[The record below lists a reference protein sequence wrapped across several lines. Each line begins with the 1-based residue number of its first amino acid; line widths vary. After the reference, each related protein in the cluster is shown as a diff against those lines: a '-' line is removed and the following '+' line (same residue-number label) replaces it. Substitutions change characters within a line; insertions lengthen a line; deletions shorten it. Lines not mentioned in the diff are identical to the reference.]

1 MEKFSDDTMCRICFK
16 KQDSVFS
23 LFRKRKGISPFE
35 KLIKIGLKPA
45 TNDTGPTCICCDC
58 LTELETTVNFLE
70 KCQKSNQ
77 VLAEYL
83 NVKVDKVEEN
93 KVDNFENRVGDVI
106 DEYVESSLAG
116 GDELRGVE
124 VSGLEEPRCEE
135 CGSRRRCRHWAP
147 PATHT
152 CPHCQKVFTRKF
164 NFKLHLA
171 RHSGSREFWCS
182 SCGAGAASRWLAARH
197 CRPRARRPCPLPGC
211 GKTYSSATNLAVH
224 LRAHSGERPFECND
238 CGKKFSS
245 KNTLQ
250 NHIRIHTG
258 ALPYICAICGAQ
270 FRTNKLAAHMARH
283 AGARPP
289 RPARAPPRHP
299 AAPAPHACA
308 ACPARY
314 HHKQSLRK
322 HVRKHHA
329 VVCTHSKINSQAGK
343 WLHPTRRGHIE
354 RNIHVS
360 VRKAKRAI
368 VGSSIC
374 RYGKH

>member
-35 KLIKIGLKPA
+35 KLIKIGLKAA

-83 NVKVDKVEEN
+83 NVNVDKVEEN
-93 KVDNFENRVGDVI
+93 KVDNFENRVGDVT
-106 DEYVESSLAG
+106 DECVESSLAG
-116 GDELRGVE
+116 GDESGVE

-164 NFKLHLA
+164 NFKLHL
-171 RHSGSREFWCS
+171 
-182 SCGAGAASRWLAARH
+182 
-197 CRPRARRPCPLPGC
+197 
-211 GKTYSSATNLAVH
+211 H
-224 LRAHSGERPFECND
+224 LFTRDQTTLHKNCERPFECND

-329 VVCTHSKINSQAGK
+329 VDSAP
-343 WLHPTRRGHIE
+343 PTEAEVAANVI
-354 RNIHVS
+354 
-360 VRKAKRAI
+360 AKQME
-368 VGSSIC
+368 C
-374 RYGKH
+374 DL